1 MALLG
6 SECVYTAKNFGLQ
19 EENINISKPQGKKT
33 NEENGM
39 GYHRKRREIERQ
51 MDRKREKEGGK
62 MQCFVQK
69 DGKSLIDMLKLEY
82 YRRKVLPSKLT
93 NTIEQFIVYVHRN
106 EALFTYIN

>member
-33 NEENGM
+33 NAENGM
-39 GYHRKRREIERQ
+39 GYHRKRTEKRDRWTERE
-51 MDRKREKEGGK
+51 RKREKEGGK

-69 DGKSLIDMLKLEY
+69 EGKSLIDMLKLQA
-82 YRRKVLPSKLT
+82 KDAA
-93 NTIEQFIVYVHRN
+93 I
-106 EALFTYIN
+106 